1 MNKRQRVLN
10 LLMGMFMMFMAF
22 VLVCIPED
30 GYELIIA
37 ALSIGLVC
45 GGIRSLYFYFTMA
58 RHMVGGKRLLY
69 RGVIVLDF
77 GLFTASLSYIPHFY
91 ILLYLLGIHM
101 FSGAMDIW
109 SALDAK
115 KLGSDHWRLKLSRGV
130 IDVVIGIL
138 CLVFIRQRDTAVYIY
153 CAGLVYNG
161 IMRVLASLR
170 RTAMVYI
177 P

>member
-1 MNKRQRVLN
+1 
-10 LLMGMFMMFMAF
+10 
-22 VLVCIPED
+22 
-30 GYELIIA
+30 
-37 ALSIGLVC
+37 
-45 GGIRSLYFYFTMA
+45 
-58 RHMVGGKRLLY
+58 
-69 RGVIVLDF
+69 
-77 GLFTASLSYIPHFY
+77 
-91 ILLYLLGIHM
+91 
-101 FSGAMDIW
+101 MDIW